1 MVKIGTINEYICI
14 DLNDYSYNIIENFIE
29 NLENLKTE
37 EFIPKFS
44 YVKIEKIII
53 IRDKCKILDYNNI
66 SNYDIYDINLII
78 ETINKHNINIIYIEN
93 IPFFKNINNNKIYF
107 INFLWTQKINRNLL
121 SYQNSIFLYKKYSNK
136 YLFKKFIAKYLKK
149 ELNIFKNITLYF
161 YIHFIDYN
169 EIIIKLYDFINNI
182 TNLNSFN
189 IRYILCVNNNNY
201 DNVLNI
207 IEKDLFNKFYIIKT
221 EIVDFNEACLNL
233 LYLFNLNKLDIDFL
247 YLFDLYNNDYNY
259 NFIEKSINYIYGK
272 KLENIIITNNK
283 LNNIIFEDLNRF
295 LTNNEINNNI
305 IKNTKKCITKY
316 DIEDI
321 NYDNIYYHNNLLGKT
336 SFLKLYKNKELNI
349 NYNFIDK
356 LYPKN
361 INFNN
366 MIIDK
371 LCLNIINSEFNK
383 IKNFYNM
390 DNTENLVLLSLILF
404 YNSTYIQQ
412 II

>member
-1 MVKIGTINEYICI
+1 MVKIGSINEYICI
-14 DLNDYSYNIIENFIE
+14 DLNDYSYNIIENYLE

-78 ETINKHNINIIYIEN
+78 ETVNKHNINIIYLEN

-107 INFLWTQKINRNLL
+107 INFLWTNNTNKIYKNRNLL
-121 SYQNSIFLYKKYSNK
+121 LNTKYSNK
-136 YLFKKFIAKYLKK
+136 YLLKNFLQKYLEKN
-149 ELNIFKNITLYF
+149 LNIFKNINLYF
-161 YIHFIDYN
+161 YIHFTDFN
-169 EIIIKLYDFINNI
+169 EIIQKLYYFINNI
-182 TNLNSFN
+182 TKLDLFN
-189 IRYILCVNNNNY
+189 IRYILCVNQINY
-201 DNVLNI
+201 DKLLKI
-207 IEKDLFNKFYIIKT
+207 INKDLFNKFYIINT
-221 EIVDFNEACLNL
+221 EIVDNFNETCLNL

-247 YLFDLYNNDYNY
+247 YLYDLDKNDYNY
-259 NFIEKSINYIYGK
+259 DFLEKSIKLIYEK
-272 KLENIIITNNK
+272 KLENIIITMNK
-283 LNNIIFEDLNRF
+283 LNNIILNDLNKF
-295 LTNNEINNNI
+295 LINNEINNNI
-305 IKNTKKCITKY
+305 IRNTKKCITKY

-321 NYDNIYYHNNLLGKT
+321 NYDNIYYHNTLLGKT
-336 SFLKLYKNKELNI
+336 SFLKLYKNKDFNI
-349 NYNFIDK
+349 NYNFIDR

-361 INFNN
+361 MNFNN
-366 MIIDK
+366 MLIDK
-371 LCLNIINSEFNK
+371 VCLNIINSEFNK